1 LPVTYASAPR
11 LRDWSLRADGS
22 LDLAD
27 AWLEA
32 ATP

>member
-1 LPVTYASAPR
+1 LPVSYAASGNLKHA
-11 LRDWSLRADGS
+11 SIRADGS

-32 ATP
+32 VK